1 VNAINKYILA
11 HEEDGD
17 DVRNVT
23 SETFTR
29 WAAQRYQKEAGD
41 DNHHVG
47 TRRRNRRRL
56 SALPSRN
63 GIVVF
68 SYETMVKLGGTY
80 VKMLYDALGIE
91 SNYIPDDIRNSN
103 KKYLN
108 TTMT

>member
-1 VNAINKYILA
+1 MDAINKYILA
-11 HEEDGD
+11 HGEDGD

-23 SETFTR
+23 SKTFTR
-29 WAAQRYQKEAGD
+29 WAAQQYQKEEGND
-41 DNHHVG
+41 SHHIG
-47 TRRRNRRRL
+47 TSGRNRRRL

-63 GIVVF
+63 GVVVF

-80 VKMLYDALGIE
+80 VKVLYDALGIE

-103 KKYLN
+103 QKYLN